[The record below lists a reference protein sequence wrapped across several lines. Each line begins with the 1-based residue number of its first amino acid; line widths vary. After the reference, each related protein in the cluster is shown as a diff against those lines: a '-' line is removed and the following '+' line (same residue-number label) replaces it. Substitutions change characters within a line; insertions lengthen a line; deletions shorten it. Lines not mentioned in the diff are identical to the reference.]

1 MSEQIGDTSEQ
12 SQLCMSASKVLGQCC
27 MSYLML
33 CMNDELSDGHSVLEI
48 RKDLKLVSR
57 LLKEGKYQ

>member
-1 MSEQIGDTSEQ
+1 
-12 SQLCMSASKVLGQCC
+12 

-33 CMNDELSDGHSVLEI
+33 SMNDELSDGHSVLEI
-48 RKDLKLVSR
+48 RKDLKLVSC